1 MATIQLK
8 DFYTIEKNLNGKE
21 YLFTSQD
28 DKTRKVE
35 LDKVKEFIIGTGQL
49 MTTDQSSII
58 NAINEIQQV
67 ILSQSGGAGQLQ
79 TELDKIKEDY
89 VSKTNDL
96 LKSYTVGTS
105 DNSLVPTVQ
114 ALTDVYNILKNL
126 IDIIN
131 KNIGDKSKLATIDSS
146 TLVSAINEI
155 NTRIQIAETFCNEVE
170 SMIGGQYDASTEG
183 TLVERI
189 KALETNI
196 ATNQAN
202 WEDKYTKAETDN
214 KISQVVSNMDW
225 KESVETYNDIATTYP
240 SPQDGWTVN
249 VKDTDITYRW
259 DGSKWIEI
267 SANAIPLATSSV
279 DGKMSKTDKSFLD
292 TVKSLWNSVT
302 THISDAVKHI
312 TSAERT
318 LWNTVSNKLDKT
330 GDTMTGTLN
339 INSAGELRK
348 TTGDR
353 KGVIL
358 AGDEEIVI
366 RGGHISGTDLLLT
379 DTEFSYGGNNIYH
392 AGNLTKVSQLT
403 NDAGYIIQS
412 DVDTSQNHT
421 HANKATLDKITE
433 EKITSWD
440 EKLDSSKL
448 TGTNASGGINYNS
461 VPQISGDGVIE
472 IGKYIDFHIVENGTT
487 DHDVRLEATADTLKC
502 TKPITADLNGTA
514 TKSTQDS
521 DGNQINTTYIKKDA
535 TWADI
540 ED

>member
-8 DFYTIEKNLNGKE
+8 DFFTIEKNLNGKE

-67 ILSQSGGAGQLQ
+67 ILNQSGGAGQLQ

-96 LKSYTVGTS
+96 LKNYTVGTS

-146 TLVSAINEI
+146 TLVNAINEI
-155 NTRIQIAETFCNEVE
+155 NTRIQTAETFCNEVE
-170 SMIGGQYDASTEG
+170 SMIGGRYDASTEG

-202 WEDKYTKAETDN
+202 WEDKYTKAEIDN

-225 KESVETYNDIATTYP
+225 KESVATYNDIATTY
-240 SPQDGWTVN
+240 SNPQDGWTVN

-292 TVKSLWNSVT
+292 TVKGLWNSVT
-302 THISDAVKHI
+302 THIGDAVKHI
-312 TSAERT
+312 TSSERT

-330 GDTMTGTLN
+330 GDTMTGTLD

-366 RGGHISGTDLLLT
+366 RGGISGTDLLLT

-403 NDAGYIIQS
+403 NDAGYITQS

-461 VPQISGDGVIE
+461 VPQINDDGVIE

-514 TKSTQDS
+514 TKATQDGV
-521 DGNQINTTYIKKDA
+521 GNVIVNTYMRKDM